1 MEVVIRKTKTILGMA
16 IEGGVD
22 TRHPLPRIITID
34 VSKRHVYWY
43 FHNKH
48 GEPLTDVGAIPRS
61 FGFLSFFIHGRF
73 RPFRSVTFL

>member
-34 VSKRHVYWY
+34 VSKRHLYWY

-48 GEPLTDVGAIPRS
+48 GEPLTDVGAIPTS
-61 FGFLSFFIHGRF
+61 FRLFVIFYSW
-73 RPFRSVTFL
+73 TF